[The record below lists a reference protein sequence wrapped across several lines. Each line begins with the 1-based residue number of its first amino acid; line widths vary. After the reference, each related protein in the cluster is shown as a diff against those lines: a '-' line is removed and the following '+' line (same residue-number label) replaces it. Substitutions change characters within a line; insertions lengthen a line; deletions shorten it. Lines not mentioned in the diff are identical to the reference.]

1 MVVDIVVAIVVAL
14 LVVTVYLCSIN
25 ANLRL
30 LKATVEFVWWGG
42 GGVCTVIFVS
52 NPTTVLRLRLCC
64 RWGCDNN
71 VAANDKVRKEGVKSS
86 RLNF

>member
-1 MVVDIVVAIVVAL
+1 MGWRAQSFSCCVGVV
-14 LVVTVYLCSIN
+14 
-25 ANLRL
+25 
-30 LKATVEFVWWGG
+30 
-42 GGVCTVIFVS
+42 
-52 NPTTVLRLRLCC
+52 LCC